1 MYMLL
6 CVLIRELKTLKL
18 IATLILGPRP
28 DSYWGRVPQQ
38 QGEEGESLRDRR
50 FRHLMLQAPS
60 PVPRARPRPGCGAG
74 TLPAR
79 RRGPRAAR
87 TGQRRPPRS
96 RPASRTQSEI
106 RMQKSRKK
114 LPGAAP
120 ASQGDRSACPEHSQS
135 TGKRKKLAVN
145 KHSGVPCK
153 RVPLLAFAA
162 ACALP
167 AAKIHGCAHRHS
179 SQVLELL
186 PLTAY
191 FGGARYERRC
201 C

>member
-1 MYMLL
+1 M
-6 CVLIRELKTLKL
+6 
-18 IATLILGPRP
+18 GPCPAAARR
-28 DSYWGRVPQQ
+28 GRRVP
-38 QGEEGESLRDRR
+38 SRPT
-50 FRHLMLQAPS
+50 FPSPHAPS
-60 PVPRARPRPGCGAG
+60 SIPCTTCTPSAG
-74 TLPAR
+74 L
-79 RRGPRAAR
+79 RGGYFASAAAS
-87 TGQRRPPRS
+87 TGQHVRRVRVSVAHHAADPRH
-96 RPASRTQSEI
+96 ALKSEI